1 TRQSSEAT
9 RDSGDGDAR
18 ASHDGL
24 RLRGPPTD
32 RRAHRPFLG
41 AERVTPQSKH
51 ASEEDRAH
59 TQGNSE
65 EAKDNQK
72 ENPSMSKRY
81 SLAILAYLVPTFALG
96 FIWHLVVFKDYYELL
111 AIYRADIIIPLG
123 FASMLVQSVLFAWIY
138 DGMFATAPSSMG
150 ALIFKYAVLGA
161 MISWSFTT
169 LAVGAKNI
177 MSSVPRFMLIESAF
191 TIVQWLMVAPLT
203 SLAFR
208 GGRRSAA
215 AVSGVPTSR

>member
-1 TRQSSEAT
+1 
-9 RDSGDGDAR
+9 
-18 ASHDGL
+18 
-24 RLRGPPTD
+24 
-32 RRAHRPFLG
+32 
-41 AERVTPQSKH
+41 
-51 ASEEDRAH
+51 
-59 TQGNSE
+59 
-65 EAKDNQK
+65 
-72 ENPSMSKRY
+72 MSKRY

-169 LAVGAKNI
+169 LAVGAKNM
-177 MSSVPRFMLIESAF
+177 MSSVPRFMLIESA
-191 TIVQWLMVAPLT
+191 W
-203 SLAFR
+203 R
-208 GGRRSAA
+208 D
-215 AVSGVPTSR
+215 